1 MYFMSEQIDDRGIA
15 GFDPATLEARAG
27 EAEAFL
33 RSLASRHRL
42 MILCLLVEGEMSVGE
57 LHGRLALTQSNL
69 SRHLGMLREEGL
81 VAARREGTFIRYR
94 IASPRVRSILTELYR
109 LFCTD
114 PAER

>member
-1 MYFMSEQIDDRGIA
+1 MGEQIDDLGSA
-15 GFDPATLEARAG
+15 GFDPAVLEARAS

-57 LHGRLALTQSNL
+57 LGDRLALTQSNL

-94 IASPRVRSILTELYR
+94 VASPRVRSMLAELSR
-109 LFCTD
+109 LFCAN
-114 PAER
+114 PASR